1 MDGRWPRA
9 HRRVLCPVRAGRGLG
24 VAATQLC
31 RLPDQGAGPGQA
43 SGWLRRLSRET
54 PGVAGAVDQ
63 WRAGRSGGCVG
74 SRRPDWPTGAA
85 GFAGLR
91 LCRNHRGL
99 SRSPQPHRHSVLQP
113 ADRPAVSGRRKRAND
128 PEPAVGHH
136 PVVSRDDAVLPACLR
151 CADPLP
157 AAPETALGQ
166 APDDTRHRSRMMDI
180 DLLSNIFYAMVRCG
194 TPLLLVALG
203 ELICEKSGAINL
215 GQEGMMLFGAVIG
228 FIVALST
235 GNLWLGVLLAMLAG
249 MLLSALFALVALVF
263 NANQVATGLALTIF
277 GVGLSSF
284 VGAAWVG
291 KPLSGF
297 EPVAIPFLSDIPLIG
312 RMLFAQD
319 LLVYLSFALFALVAW
334 ALLKSRV
341 GLIIQAVGE
350 NPDAASA
357 MGLPVLR
364 VRTLAVL
371 FGGAM
376 AGLAGA
382 YLSLAYTPM
391 WAENMSAGRGW
402 IALALVVFASWRV
415 WRLLLGAYLFGLAS
429 ILHLVAQ
436 GIGLAI
442 PSNLL
447 AMLPYVATIIVLVL
461 LSRDA
466 LRTRLYAPVSLGQ
479 PWRAGH

>member
-1 MDGRWPRA
+1 MD
-9 HRRVLCPVRAGRGLG
+9 L
-24 VAATQLC
+24 
-31 RLPDQGAGPGQA
+31 
-43 SGWLRRLSRET
+43 
-54 PGVAGAVDQ
+54 
-63 WRAGRSGGCVG
+63 
-74 SRRPDWPTGAA
+74 
-85 GFAGLR
+85 
-91 LCRNHRGL
+91 
-99 SRSPQPHRHSVLQP
+99 
-113 ADRPAVSGRRKRAND
+113 
-128 PEPAVGHH
+128 
-136 PVVSRDDAVLPACLR
+136 
-151 CADPLP
+151 
-157 AAPETALGQ
+157 
-166 APDDTRHRSRMMDI
+166 
-180 DLLSNIFYAMVRCG
+180 DLLTNILYAMVRTG

-203 ELICEKSGAINL
+203 ELICEKSGVLNL

-228 FIVALST
+228 FIVASSS
-235 GNLWLGVLLAMLAG
+235 GSLWLGVLLAMAAG
-249 MLLSALFALVALVF
+249 MLLALLFATVALGF

-291 KPLSGF
+291 KPLAGF
-297 EPVAIPFLSDIPLIG
+297 EPIAIPLLSEIPLLG

-319 LLVYLSFALFALVAW
+319 ALVYLSFALFAGVAW
-334 ALLKSRV
+334 LLLKSRV

-371 FGGAM
+371 FGGAL
-376 AGLAGA
+376 AGLAGG

-415 WRLLLGAYLFGLAS
+415 LRVLLGAYLFGLAS

-442 PSNLL
+442 PANLL
-447 AMLPYVATIIVLVL
+447 AMLPYLATILVLVL

-466 LRTRLYAPVSLGQ
+466 IKTRLFAPLSLGQ
-479 PWRAGH
+479 PWQPWH

>member
-1 MDGRWPRA
+1 
-9 HRRVLCPVRAGRGLG
+9 
-24 VAATQLC
+24 
-31 RLPDQGAGPGQA
+31 
-43 SGWLRRLSRET
+43 
-54 PGVAGAVDQ
+54 
-63 WRAGRSGGCVG
+63 
-74 SRRPDWPTGAA
+74 
-85 GFAGLR
+85 
-91 LCRNHRGL
+91 
-99 SRSPQPHRHSVLQP
+99 
-113 ADRPAVSGRRKRAND
+113 
-128 PEPAVGHH
+128 
-136 PVVSRDDAVLPACLR
+136 
-151 CADPLP
+151 
-157 AAPETALGQ
+157 
-166 APDDTRHRSRMMDI
+166 MDI
-180 DLLSNIFYAMVRCG
+180 DLLSNIFYAMVRTG

-203 ELICEKSGAINL
+203 ELICEKSGVLNL

-235 GNLWLGVLLAMLAG
+235 GNLWLGVLLAMAAG
-249 MLLSALFALVALVF
+249 MLLSMLFAAVALGF

-277 GVGLSSF
+277 GVGLSTF

-291 KPLSGF
+291 KPLAGF
-297 EPVAIPFLSDIPLIG
+297 EPIAIPLLSEIPLIG

-319 LLVYLSFALFALVAW
+319 ILVYLSFALFALVAW
-334 ALLKSRV
+334 ALLKSRI

-376 AGLAGA
+376 AGLAGG

-391 WAENMSAGRGW
+391 WAENMTAGRGW

-415 WRLLLGAYLFGLAS
+415 FRVLLGAYLFGLAS
-429 ILHLVAQ
+429 IIHLVAQ
-436 GIGLAI
+436 GIGLSI

-447 AMLPYVATIIVLVL
+447 AMLPYVATILVLVL

-466 LRTRLYAPVSLGQ
+466 LKTRLLAPVSLGKPWQ
-479 PWRAGH
+479 PGH

>member
-1 MDGRWPRA
+1 MD
-9 HRRVLCPVRAGRGLG
+9 L
-24 VAATQLC
+24 
-31 RLPDQGAGPGQA
+31 
-43 SGWLRRLSRET
+43 
-54 PGVAGAVDQ
+54 
-63 WRAGRSGGCVG
+63 
-74 SRRPDWPTGAA
+74 
-85 GFAGLR
+85 
-91 LCRNHRGL
+91 
-99 SRSPQPHRHSVLQP
+99 
-113 ADRPAVSGRRKRAND
+113 
-128 PEPAVGHH
+128 
-136 PVVSRDDAVLPACLR
+136 
-151 CADPLP
+151 
-157 AAPETALGQ
+157 
-166 APDDTRHRSRMMDI
+166 
-180 DLLSNIFYAMVRCG
+180 DLLSNIFYAMVRTG

-203 ELICEKSGAINL
+203 ELICEKSGVLNL

-235 GNLWLGVLLAMLAG
+235 GNLWLGVLLAMSAG
-249 MLLSALFALVALVF
+249 MLLSMLFAAVALGF

-277 GVGLSSF
+277 GVGLSTF

-291 KPLSGF
+291 KPLAGF
-297 EPVAIPFLSDIPLIG
+297 EPIAIPLLSEIPLIG

-319 LLVYLSFALFALVAW
+319 ILVYLSFSLFALVAW
-334 ALLKSRV
+334 VLLKSRI

-376 AGLAGA
+376 AGLAGG

-391 WAENMSAGRGW
+391 WAENMTAGRGW

-415 WRLLLGAYLFGLAS
+415 FRVLLGAYLFGLAS
-429 ILHLVAQ
+429 IIHLVAQ
-436 GIGLAI
+436 GIGLSI

-447 AMLPYVATIIVLVL
+447 AMLPYVATILVLVL

-466 LRTRLYAPVSLGQ
+466 IKTRLFAPVSLGKPWQ
-479 PWRAGH
+479 PGY